1 MSAGRKKPGAFRK
14 MKTPENAEE
23 VTSSVDSALFSTNIN

>member
-1 MSAGRKKPGAFRK
+1 

-23 VTSSVDSALFSTNIN
+23 VRLQLGMAGYVFLSITEFATIT

>member
-1 MSAGRKKPGAFRK
+1 

-23 VTSSVDSALFSTNIN
+23 NPDDPETADQGGILIRKTS